1 MTAHKP
7 DSISQIM
14 SAAALAGAALGFVS
28 PLPLS
33 PASAPKP
40 VTATAKTAAFQA
52 KVIHISDGD
61 TLTVRVST
69 TDVEDENIKIRLAQ
83 IDAPERGQP
92 WGTRSKQ
99 EIARMVDGKTVMILP
114 QSTDRYGRTI
124 AQVEIDGTDVNRQM
138 VALGAAWAYRDYMH
152 DASLLALEN
161 KAKTTRQGLWAMPEN
176 ERIPPW
182 EYRAMRRAAAG
193 VAAGR

>member
-14 SAAALAGAALGFVS
+14 LAAALAGAALGFVS

-33 PASAPKP
+33 PVSAPKP